1 MKQVALVWQDWR
13 KLLAKPNNLLLQ
25 ISSFENPYVHMAHAG
40 FSIMWDRTTVHVK
53 NFSTASE
60 ARLFCKANNITH
72 LATTSFPQFKLFD
85 PTLEGSA
92 KDNEGAVITDSW
104 NGFTLRI
111 CLIPSLK
118 QARTT
123 NHGIFRIKHWMHKLK
138 GNKKLF
144 PVSMP
149 ALDWN
154 LVSANN
160 FEQFLEAAEASQI
173 TSIDIETSREQLAI
187 RSCSYT
193 FLLPNYKAKSWVI
206 DLEHTKDT
214 QELMFMLTC
223 IRRAN
228 NTVAPKVFQNG
239 RYDNSYFLRFNA
251 PVRNYLYDTYHLMH
265 CLYPELAKDLSFIA
279 SFTIEHFRYWKDEAS
294 SNNLEYNAK
303 DTHNTL
309 FAWLALVQLCSY
321 PENKYALTNYVDH
334 EFPLVFPC
342 IYVAQEG
349 LLVDDEERMRLR
361 TIEYNKQQQALASL
375 NTLLGETS
383 FNPGSPKQVVN
394 MQLAVGYTKAEGS
407 DKTAMVTFAEA
418 HPLYNRLAQNI
429 KTYRTSSKAISN
441 YYDAEL
447 LHGIMF
453 YEIDPAGTE
462 TGRLASK
469 KSNFWCGAQ
478 IQNQPAYCKSMY
490 IPPKGWFFGCADGAQ
505 AESRCTAY
513 ISEDY
518 NLINSVENSPDFHC
532 ANASL
537 FFGIPFNDLFQTDP
551 PKVLRKDIR
560 TVAKRVNHGA
570 NYNMGWYVLS
580 QTMGARE
587 VWNAKN
593 LLGLPSFF
601 GVKQICEELLM
612 SFNRA
617 YPNIKGKYYP
627 EVKAEIARTGKLTG
641 ATGWTRRTFLKP
653 SGSKLDLNAAVA
665 HPPQSLSVTIVN
677 KAFFKAWHWQIFG
690 AGRGKIR
697 LKAQIHDEI
706 FFAHHPEHGEEVAN
720 KIGEFMAEPVQVK
733 GRTMLIPN
741 EPKWGAARWSDLKE

>member
-1 MKQVALVWQDWR
+1 MAN
-13 KLLAKPNNLLLQ
+13 AGNAGNLLLQ
-25 ISSFENPYVHMAHAG
+25 ISSFENPYVHMAHTG
-40 FSIMWDRTTVHVK
+40 FSVMWDRTTVHTRT
-53 NFSTASE
+53 FSTLSE
-60 ARLFCKANNITH
+60 ARMFCKANAISH
-72 LATTSFPQFKLFD
+72 LATTSFAQFKLFD
-85 PTLEGSA
+85 PTLEGSL
-92 KDNEGAVITDSW
+92 KDNEGALIVDSW
-104 NGFTLRI
+104 QGHSFRI

-118 QARTT
+118 QVRTT
-123 NHGIFRIKHWMHKLK
+123 NHGMFRIKHWMKKLK
-138 GNKKLF
+138 GSAKDF
-144 PVSMP
+144 PVTMP
-149 ALDWN
+149 PLDWS
-154 LVSANN
+154 LVNTST
-160 FEQFLEAAEASQI
+160 FERFLEAAEASLV

-193 FLLPNYKAKSWVI
+193 FILPNYKAKTWVI

-214 QELMFMLTC
+214 QELMFLLTC
-223 IRRAN
+223 MRRAN
-228 NTVAPKVFQNG
+228 DTAAPKVFQNG
-239 RYDNSYFLRFNA
+239 RYDNAYFLRFNA
-251 PVRNYLYDTYHLMH
+251 PVRNYLFDTYHLMH

-279 SFTIEHFRYWKDEAS
+279 SFTLEGFRYWKDEAG

-309 FAWLALVQLCSY
+309 FAWLALVQLCQR
-321 PENKYALTNYVDH
+321 PEHQYALRNYVDH

-342 IYVAQEG
+342 ILVAQEG
-349 LLVDDEERMRLR
+349 LLVDNEERMRLR
-361 TIEYNKQQQALASL
+361 QIEYYKQQDALAAL

-394 MQLAVGYTKAEGS
+394 MQKAVGYAKAEGS
-407 DKTAMVTFAEA
+407 DKAAMITFSEA

-429 KTYRTSSKAISN
+429 KAYRSSSKAISN

-469 KSNFWCGAQ
+469 KSNYWCGAQ
-478 IQNQPAYCKSMY
+478 IQNQPLYCKSMY
-490 IPPKGWFFGCADGAQ
+490 VPPPNWLFGCADGAQ

-513 ISEDY
+513 ISEDL

-532 ANASL
+532 TNASL
-537 FFGIPFNDLFQTDP
+537 FFGIPFEDLFSVEEA
-551 PKVLRKDIR
+551 KVLRKDIR

-580 QTMGARE
+580 QTMGTRE
-587 VWNAKN
+587 VFGAKK

-601 GVKQICEELLM
+601 GIKQVCEELLI

-617 YPNIKGKYYP
+617 YPKIKGSYYSA
-627 EVKAEIARTGKLTG
+627 VKEEIARTGRLVG

-653 SGSKLDLNAAVA
+653 ERSKLDLNAAVA

-677 KAFFKAWHWQIFG
+677 RAFYKAFYWQLFG
-690 AGRGKIR
+690 EGRGKLR

-706 FFAHHPEHGEEVAN
+706 FFAHHPAHGEEVAN
-720 KIGEFMAEPVQVK
+720 KIGEFMAEPVVVN

-741 EPKWGAARWSDLKE
+741 EPKWGASRWSELKD